1 VDHRRGVGVLI
12 DQLVE
17 GELAG
22 GGELPLDRGAVQVVD
37 TDQLRREGVVG
48 VAGGGHRHQ
57 VADPDAEVARGP
69 DDQPVAGHAPPVLGN
84 QLTLCGQAH
93 EIPSVVPE

>member
-1 VDHRRGVGVLI
+1 VDHRRGAGVLI

-17 GELAG
+17 GKLAG
-22 GGELPLDRGAVQVVD
+22 RRELPLDRRAVQVVD
-37 TDQLRREGVVG
+37 TDQLGREGVVG
-48 VAGGGHRHQ
+48 VAGGGDRHQ

-69 DDQPVAGHAPPVLGN
+69 DDQPVAGHTPPVLGD